1 MDIPKHF
8 SEKITRVFEEKGVK
22 WLEELPNI
30 INECKEKWKLTNFSI
45 SNELSYNFVVFCE
58 SSHYGKVALK
68 IGVPHPELYTEIKA
82 LSIYNGQNI
91 CKCYDYDIENGAML
105 LERIVPGVDL
115 TSIENVSNRILIGAE
130 LISKLNVLV
139 NDNVEFPT
147 YTDWVNRAFKRAK
160 KENIVGQKMLGFID
174 IAEDYYKELESLN
187 RSKVL
192 LHGDLHHYNIL
203 KSKNGDWKAIDPKGV
218 IGIPCLEGSRF
229 IENQLGMV
237 KHEEKLKCL
246 DEMITVFSD
255 KLNENKRIITMC
267 LIVDFVLSI
276 CWSFEDN
283 ALREVISK
291 SIKNLELT
299 LSYIE
304 NI

>member
-1 MDIPKHF
+1 MDIPKCF
-8 SEKITRVFEEKGVK
+8 SEKITRVFEEKGIQ
-22 WLEELPNI
+22 WLDELPNI
-30 INECKEKWKLTNFSI
+30 INKCKEKWKLTNFRI

-82 LSIYNGQNI
+82 LSLYNGKDI
-91 CKCYDYDIENGAML
+91 CKCYDYDIKNGAML

-115 TSIENVSNRILIGAE
+115 TSIENVSDRILIGAE
-130 LISKLNVLV
+130 LISKLNILV
-139 NDNVEFPT
+139 DENHELPS
-147 YTDWVNRAFKRAK
+147 YTDWVNKAFKRARE
-160 KENIVGQKMLGFID
+160 ENVVGRKMLNAID
-174 IAEDYYKELESLN
+174 RAENYYKELESLN

-203 KSKNGDWKAIDPKGV
+203 KCANGDWKAIDPKGV

-229 IENQLGMV
+229 IENQLRMV
-237 KHEEKLKCL
+237 KDEEKLKYL

-255 KLNENKRIITMC
+255 KFNENKRIITMC
-267 LIVDFVLSI
+267 LFVDFALSI

-283 ALREVISK
+283 DLREEISK

-299 LSYIE
+299 FSYIE